1 MRKTLFIFPLV
12 ASLALFQAQE
22 NLNFGITK
30 EILSPEISE
39 GKITLR
45 LLEPEA
51 KDVKVQGNWLP
62 NEGFMQKPA
71 S

>member
-45 LLEPEA
+45 LLAPEA

-62 NEGFMQKPA
+62 YEGFMQKPA